1 MCEGRIT
8 RNGWRVLG
16 SDSQEGLPV
25 MWVAEDGPEGFWG
38 DLRSWERVEVLVD
51 GFANER

>member
-1 MCEGRIT
+1 MRAWGIIG
-8 RNGWRVLG
+8 NAWLVLG
-16 SDSQEGLPV
+16 DDLLEGLPV
-25 MWVAEDGPEGFWG
+25 MWVTEDGPEGFWG